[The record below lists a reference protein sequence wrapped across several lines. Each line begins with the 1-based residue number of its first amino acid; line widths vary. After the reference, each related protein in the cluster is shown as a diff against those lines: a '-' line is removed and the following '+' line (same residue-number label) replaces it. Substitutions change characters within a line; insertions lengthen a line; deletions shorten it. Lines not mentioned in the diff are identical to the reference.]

1 MPQVVRRFLL
11 IGLIGVLFEAG
22 VAANAASEAL
32 RRRAFEAAYSLDH
45 DEAVALF
52 RQAIAADPKSS
63 AAYRG
68 LATATWLEL
77 VFRRGAATV
86 DHYLGSTT
94 RPKVSLKR
102 PPADLASRFHENLDR
117 AVSLA
122 EEHAR
127 INPRDVQAKYDL
139 GAAFGL
145 LASYTATVDGQV
157 LSAFKSA
164 RGAYNEHEEVLRL
177 DPRHTNAALVVGT
190 YRYLVAAL
198 STPTRWM
205 AYMAGF
211 GGGRQRGLQMIEQA
225 AADPSDAQTDARFAL
240 AILYNRERQYG
251 DASRIIE
258 QLQRQYPR
266 NRLLWLEAGATALR
280 GGRAADAE
288 RWLTDGIQRL
298 QTDRRSR
305 MFGEESLWFY
315 KRGAARVALRKRDAA
330 HEDLSRALEGDV
342 QEWVRGRAHTE
353 LGKLAELA
361 GDRARA
367 RAEYGTALN
376 ILRNTND
383 PAGEREARAR
393 STSGQKP

>member
-1 MPQVVRRFLL
+1 MPQLVQRFLL
-11 IGLIGVLFEAG
+11 IGLIGIPLEAG

-32 RRRAFEAAYSLDH
+32 RHRAFEAAYNLDH
-45 DEAVALF
+45 DEAVTLF

-102 PPADLASRFHENLDR
+102 PPADLAARFHESLDR
-117 AVSLA
+117 ALSLA
-122 EEHAR
+122 EEQAR
-127 INPRDVQAKYDL
+127 NNPRDIQAKYDL
-139 GAAFGL
+139 GAAFGV

-190 YRYLVAAL
+190 YRYLVAGL

-205 AYMAGF
+205 AYVAGF
-211 GGGRQRGLQMIEQA
+211 GGGRLRGLQMIEQA
-225 AADPSDAQTDARFAL
+225 AVNSSDAQTDARFAL
-240 AILYNRERQYG
+240 AILYNRERRYG

-280 GGRAADAE
+280 GGRAGEAE
-288 RWLTDGIQRL
+288 RWLNDGIQRL

-330 HEDLSRALEGDV
+330 REDLSRALEGDV
-342 QEWVRGRAHTE
+342 QEWVRGRVHTD
-353 LGKLAELA
+353 LGKLADLA
-361 GDRARA
+361 GDRSRA
-367 RAEYGTALN
+367 RAEYGMALG
-376 ILRNTND
+376 IFRNTND
-383 PAGEREARAR
+383 PAGEREARSLR
-393 STSGQKP
+393 SSANKP